1 MASSS
6 LSKDKK
12 LTWFV
17 DIYVEKESVEKSML
31 ISKQAFNVKV
41 QFNKIYRKKK

>member
-1 MASSS
+1 MALSS

-17 DIYVEKESVEKSML
+17 DVYRKRKCEKEHVNKQTSVKCKGL
-31 ISKQAFNVKV
+31 I
-41 QFNKIYRKKK
+41 